1 MMELWATEG
10 GGEFGNCT
18 IWVRR
23 EGEQFAPGFAYPTTV
38 SVAFGLLRDRGLD
51 VESLAV
57 SRGNRI
63 RRLRSISNP
72 NPKRR
77 AS

>member
-1 MMELWATEG
+1 MIELWATEG
-10 GGEFGNCT
+10 GREFGNCT
-18 IWVRR
+18 VWVRW
-23 EGEQFAPGFAYPTTV
+23 EGEEFAPGFAYPTTV
-38 SVAFGLLRDRGLD
+38 SVAFGLLRKRGLD

-63 RRLRSISNP
+63 RSLGSIP

-77 AS
+77 RAS